1 MEAGHDRFL
10 TFVNE
15 WMNEWMNEWIPL
27 FKFETKIEVE
37 EQLHEDT
44 IN

>member
-1 MEAGHDRFL
+1 MEAGRDRFL

-15 WMNEWMNEWIPL
+15 WMNEWIPL
-27 FKFETKIEVE
+27 FKFQTKIEVE